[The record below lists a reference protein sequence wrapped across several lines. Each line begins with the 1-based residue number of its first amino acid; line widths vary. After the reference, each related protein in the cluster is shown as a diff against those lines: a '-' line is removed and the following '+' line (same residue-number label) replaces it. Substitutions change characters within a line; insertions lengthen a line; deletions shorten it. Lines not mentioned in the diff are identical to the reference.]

1 MDQFFKDL
9 LDINEVHGVILRDF
23 GGEVEYQN
31 FRNSISFDPE
41 RLKPILDSLVQIQEA
56 DIIFA
61 NLRIYLRRS
70 AAGHL
75 LVVMARTVP
84 IAMVRLHCD
93 MIIPSLK
100 PARKRSSKGF
110 WGFKKS

>member
-1 MDQFFKDL
+1 MDHVFKDL
-9 LDINEVHGVILRDF
+9 MDIKEVHGVVLRDF

-31 FRNSISFDPE
+31 FRNNITFDPE
-41 RLKPILDSLVQIQEA
+41 RLKPILDALVQIQEA
-56 DIIFA
+56 DVVFA
-61 NLRIYLRRS
+61 NQRIYLRRS

-75 LVVMARTVP
+75 LVVMARNVP

-100 PARKRSSKGF
+100 PAKKRSSKGF
-110 WGFKKS
+110 WGFRKS